1 MITLSELVARYP
13 AMSSLLPERFSI
25 FLEDSRL
32 VMGIDESRWLG
43 FYNPAQAALIA
54 HLVVKNDSLSM
65 DDSAMASGPVTRTD
79 VDEVQVE
86 FASGVW
92 DKVPYQEADLYST
105 GYGQDYV
112 RWRRMAFAGPRVA

>member
-1 MITLSELVARYP
+1 MITLDQLVVRYP
-13 AMSSLLPERFSI
+13 AMSALLPERFAV
-25 FLEDSRL
+25 FLEDSGL
-32 VMGIDESRWLG
+32 IMGKDETRWLD

-54 HLVVKNDSLSM
+54 HLVTKNDALAE
-65 DDSAMASGPVTRTD
+65 DDSGMASGPVTRTD